1 MKSAGGKDSAL
12 RLTFA
17 AGWSIPNDTDR
28 RRATTAAKTENCGTG
43 VKWHVQN
50 TANMQASKE
59 KLAQGRWWRNVTQC
73 PTPQTALPV
82 LGDITGLRS
91 VTLMAAGR
99 PPTATAPSSSGRTP
113 PQPPNP
119 PAQAMPMPKPMPRD
133 LPEQPARRPRA
144 AAPPS
149 LPAPPPRVAINL
161 VTCGVGNLGWTL
173 ESASGVDMLPW
184 QRRQAKVLRQQCMD
198 DSIGRMVDE
207 NIILKLLT
215 GGLTPVA
222 PAAEHTVIIDCRDFH
237 DPDSDKSLRM
247 HVGFHPQILQST
259 SKCARILR
267 RLFIKVRQ
275 AIVTARSGRPNSEL
289 PSSSSGGRRPTLNVI
304 CYCRSGNHRS
314 VAFAQLLFYAL
325 QGSPLVESIA
335 RSDVTE
341 MSGNWRTRQRGPCQI
356 CRGFPGQQ
364 QAAADQAALDFAI
377 AVAKSCWQPCVAA

>member
-1 MKSAGGKDSAL
+1 
-12 RLTFA
+12 
-17 AGWSIPNDTDR
+17 
-28 RRATTAAKTENCGTG
+28 
-43 VKWHVQN
+43 
-50 TANMQASKE
+50 
-59 KLAQGRWWRNVTQC
+59 
-73 PTPQTALPV
+73 
-82 LGDITGLRS
+82 
-91 VTLMAAGR
+91 
-99 PPTATAPSSSGRTP
+99 
-113 PQPPNP
+113 
-119 PAQAMPMPKPMPRD
+119 
-133 LPEQPARRPRA
+133 
-144 AAPPS
+144 
-149 LPAPPPRVAINL
+149 
-161 VTCGVGNLGWTL
+161 
-173 ESASGVDMLPW
+173 MLPW

-198 DSIGRMVDE
+198 DSTGRMVDE

-304 CYCRSGNHRS
+304 CYCRSGNNRS

-341 MSGNWRTRQRGPCQI
+341 MSGNWRTRQCGPCQI

-364 QAAADQAALDFAI
+364 QAAADQAALDLAI
-377 AVAKSCWQPCVAA
+377 AVAKSCWQPRVAA